1 MGAPK
6 SPKSRPDAAQKPAH
20 GGLSARFVLI
30 LGALSA
36 FGPLSVDMYL
46 PSLPA
51 MAAGFRAPATAVELT
66 LTGCVLGLG
75 LGQLVVGPLS
85 DTLGRRRPLVA
96 GMVLYTVF
104 SAACAMAPS
113 VYLLVLFRVLQ
124 ALGGAAGIVIAR
136 AVVRDLFS
144 GRELARFFSLLML
157 VVGVAPIVAPLLG
170 GQLIRFTSW
179 RGVFVVLTLV
189 GLVLLVATATGL
201 PETLPAQRRVPGSL
215 NATMRT
221 YVRLAG
227 DRQFLGTV
235 LAGALGFGAM
245 FAYISGSSF
254 ALQNVYGLS
263 AQQFSVA
270 FGVNALGIVL
280 FSQLNGRVLL
290 ERFAAGTVLTAGLG
304 TALVAGLVALLG
316 VLAGLGLPVVLPALF
331 LLVSSIGVILPNATA
346 LAMGEHPQAAGSAS
360 ALLGAV
366 QFVTGGVV
374 APLVGVGGAG
384 TALPMVLLMAVLPVA
399 ALVVF
404 RTLVR
409 TDLTERPAH

>member
-1 MGAPK
+1 VGAPK
-6 SPKSRPDAAQKPAH
+6 SPKSRFEAADATADTVRLPAR
-20 GGLSARFVLI
+20 LVLI

-66 LTGCVLGLG
+66 LTGCVVGLG
-75 LGQLVVGPLS
+75 LGQLIVGPLS
-85 DTLGRRRPLVA
+85 DTLGRRRPLLA

-144 GRELARFFSLLML
+144 GRELGRFFSLLML
-157 VVGVAPIVAPLLG
+157 VIGVAPIVAPLLG

-189 GLVLLVATATGL
+189 GAMLLIATALGL
-201 PETLPAQRRVPGSL
+201 PETLPEQRRASSSL
-215 NATMRT
+215 IATMRT
-221 YVRLAG
+221 YARLIG
-227 DRQFLGTV
+227 DRPFLGTV
-235 LAGALGFGAM
+235 LAGALGFGAL

-254 ALQNVYGLS
+254 VLQNVYGLS

-270 FGVNALGIVL
+270 FGANALGIVL
-280 FSQLNGRVLL
+280 LSQLNGRVLL
-290 ERFAAGTVLTAGLG
+290 ERFAARTLVTAGLVS
-304 TALVAGLVALLG
+304 AFAAGLVASLG
-316 VLAGLGLPVVLPALF
+316 VLTGIGLPMVLPALF
-331 LLVSSIGVILPNATA
+331 LLVSSIGVIAPNATA
-346 LAMGEHPQAAGSAS
+346 LALGAHPQAAGSAS
-360 ALLGAV
+360 ALLGAA
-366 QFVTGGVV
+366 QFAVGGIV
-374 APLVGVGGAG
+374 APLVGVGGPA
-384 TALPMVLLMAVLPVA
+384 TAVPMVVLMAVLPVG

-404 RTLVR
+404 RAGTV
-409 TDLTERPAH
+409 LTPDH

>member
-1 MGAPK
+1 VGAPK
-6 SPKSRPDAAQKPAH
+6 SPKSQLAAAGSRVGG
-20 GGLSARFVLI
+20 GGLPARLVLI

-51 MAAGFRAPATAVELT
+51 MAAAFRAPATAVELT

-85 DTLGRRRPLVA
+85 DTLGRRRPLLA
-96 GMVLYTVF
+96 GMALYTVF
-104 SAACAMAPS
+104 SAACAIAPS
-113 VYLLVLFRVLQ
+113 VYLLVVFRVLQ

-144 GRELARFFSLLML
+144 GRELARFFSVLML
-157 VVGVAPIVAPLLG
+157 VIGVAPIVAPLLG

-189 GLVLLVATATGL
+189 GLVLLIASATGL
-201 PETLPAQRRVPGSL
+201 PETLPVQRRVPGSL
-215 NATMRT
+215 VATMRT
-221 YVRLAG
+221 YTRLVG

-235 LAGALGFGAM
+235 LAGSLGFGAM

-263 AQQFSVA
+263 AQQFSLA

-280 FSQLNGRVLL
+280 LSQLNGRVLL
-290 ERFAAGTVLTAGLG
+290 ERFTAGTVLTAGLG
-304 TALVAGLVALLG
+304 IGLAAGLVALLG
-316 VLAGLGLPVVLPALF
+316 VLTGLGLPVVLPALF
-331 LLVSSIGVILPNATA
+331 LLVSSIGIIAPNATA

-366 QFVTGGVV
+366 QFGIGGAV
-374 APLVGVGGAG
+374 APLAGIGGAG
-384 TALPMVLLMAVLPVA
+384 TAVPMVVLMAILPIV
-399 ALVVF
+399 ALVAF

-409 TDLTERPAH
+409 G